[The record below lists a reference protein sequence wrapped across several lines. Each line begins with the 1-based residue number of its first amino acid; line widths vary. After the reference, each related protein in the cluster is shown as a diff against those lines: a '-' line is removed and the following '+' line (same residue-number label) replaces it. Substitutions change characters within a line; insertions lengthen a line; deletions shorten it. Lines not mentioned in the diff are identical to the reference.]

1 MSLRAK
7 RSNPT
12 KRRKSKAKSQKEN
25 NWQIFVAGIIA
36 GFILV
41 AIIFALPLKTI
52 STEITETYY
61 ATEIKQEPYTVSE
74 PYSTSEVYEQTK
86 VFADGFYK
94 VVPSGIVVP
103 FYVDKPNARLI
114 GKFENSIP
122 GSFLIITVPNRI
134 IWETFGNR
142 GNIDLPLLPGQYRA
156 RFQENIM
163 WGEDCYI
170 YLATKWTEPQEATEY
185 REITKYREVPV
196 QAEKQRTTIKQDR
209 ISIWKQIF
217 SNKD

>member
-1 MSLRAK
+1 MKLNFWDYK
-7 RSNPT
+7 
-12 KRRKSKAKSQKEN
+12 KN
-25 NWQIFVAGIIA
+25 NWQPFVAGIVA

-52 STEITETYY
+52 STETIETYY
-61 ATEIKQEPYTVSE
+61 ATEIRQEPYTVTE
-74 PYSTSEVYEQTK
+74 PYVSREVYEQTK
-86 VFADGFYK
+86 VFVDGYYK
-94 VVPSGIVVP
+94 VVPNGIIIP
-103 FYVDKPNARLI
+103 FHIDKPDARLV

-122 GSFLIITVPNRI
+122 GSFVIITVPNRI

-142 GNIDLPLLPGQYRA
+142 GNMDLPLSPGQYRT

-170 YLATKWTEPQEATEY
+170 YLAMKWTEIKEATEY
-185 REITKYREVPV
+185 KEITKYREVPV
-196 QAEKQRTTIKQDR
+196 QVEKQRTTVKQGR
-209 ISIWKQIF
+209 ISIWKQIL